1 MPDADCIRI
10 YSYFYI
16 ESIIHGSWVIFGLIE
31 IEIGIGIGIEME
43 IGIEIEIT
51 GICDGE
57 GVFQ

>member
-31 IEIGIGIGIEME
+31 IEIGIGIEME
-43 IGIEIEIT
+43 IGIEIT

-57 GVFQ
+57 WVFQ